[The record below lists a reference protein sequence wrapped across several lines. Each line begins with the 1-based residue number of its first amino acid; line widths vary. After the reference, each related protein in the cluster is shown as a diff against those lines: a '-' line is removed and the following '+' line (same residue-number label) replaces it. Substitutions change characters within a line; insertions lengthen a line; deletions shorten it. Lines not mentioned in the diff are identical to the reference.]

1 MKVISPYATEKTFAL
16 IDNENSLQFIVERNA
31 RKEEIVEELEKLLDA
46 RIDKV
51 TVKIGKKGKIA
62 TVKLASE
69 YSASDIATRI
79 GVM

>member
-16 IDNENSLQFIVERNA
+16 IDSENSLQFIVERDA